1 MREHKDIIAG
11 YYSKVRDELVG
22 FVEWRTGSHELAED
36 LIHDAFLRL
45 LTSDKMLTEQTL
57 PALVYA
63 IVRNLL
69 TDHFRR
75 LACSNSYAEHLLHTG
90 ANVVN
95 AADTASL
102 CSLHEIEAG
111 LERGLAHL
119 PERCREPYR
128 LHILGGLKIS
138 DIQRE
143 TGEGYKRL
151 EHNLGMARKEMRVYM
166 RRFA

>member
-1 MREHKDIIAG
+1 MRVYKDIIGG
-11 YYSKVRDELVG
+11 YYSQVRDELVG
-22 FVEWRTGSHELAED
+22 FAERRTGCHELAED
-36 LIHDAFLRL
+36 LVHDAFLRL

-69 TDHFRR
+69 TDHYRR
-75 LACSNSYAEHLLHTG
+75 LAYGNGYAEHLLRTG
-90 ANVVN
+90 DNGT
-95 AADTASL
+95 DTASL
-102 CSLHEIEAG
+102 CSLHEIEAW
-111 LERGLAHL
+111 LERGLARL

-128 LHILGGLKIS
+128 LHVLGGMKIS

-143 TGEGYKRL
+143 TGEDYKRL
-151 EHNLGMARKEMRVYM
+151 EHSLGLARKEMRLYM